1 MRANRN
7 CRLLVFLFVI
17 SLLVGSIGLPVSAE
31 STKKLELYVGKTTAY
46 VNGASVKLDAPP
58 VIQNGRTLVPVRFI
72 SEQMGA
78 KVTWDRAKKQVTIVQ
93 GSKTIILTINSS
105 KVLVNGKSAT
115 IDVPAKIINDRTM
128 VPVRFVSEQL
138 GYNVE
143 WIAESKKVIIDNSK
157 VPTVSVSIISKDL
170 EGEKVIVKNNGNTD
184 VDMSDWKL
192 ISVEGNQ
199 VFTFPDGFILKKE
212 QTVTITSGKNAY
224 SNPPSVLKWTNA
236 YIWNND
242 GDAAKL
248 ADSEGRVISTLPQV
262 ETFDIEPLI

>member
-1 MRANRN
+1 
-7 CRLLVFLFVI
+7 
-17 SLLVGSIGLPVSAE
+17 
-31 STKKLELYVGKTTAY
+31 
-46 VNGASVKLDAPP
+46 
-58 VIQNGRTLVPVRFI
+58 
-72 SEQMGA
+72 MGA
-78 KVTWDRAKKQVTIVQ
+78 KVTWDGAKKQVTIVQ

-105 KVLVNGKSAT
+105 KVLVNGKSAK

-170 EGEKVIVKNNGNTD
+170 EGEKVIIKNNGNTD

-192 ISVEGNQ
+192 ISVVGNQ
-199 VFTFPDGFILKKE
+199 IFTFPDGFILKKG

-236 YIWNND
+236 NIWNNK
-242 GDAAKL
+242 GDPAKL
-248 ADSEGRVISTLPQV
+248 VDSEGRVISTLP
-262 ETFDIEPLI
+262 

>member
-1 MRANRN
+1 MRANRKG
-7 CRLLVFLFVI
+7 RLLVVLFVI
-17 SLLVGSIGLPVSAE
+17 SLLVRSVGLPVSAE
-31 STKKLELYVGKTTAY
+31 STKKLELFVGNTTAY
-46 VNGASVKLDAPP
+46 VNGVGVKLDAPP
-58 VIQNGRTLVPVRFI
+58 VIQSGRTLVPVRFI

-78 KVTWDRAKKQVTIVQ
+78 KVTWDGVKKQVTIVQ

-143 WIAESKKVIIDNSK
+143 WVAESKKVVIDNLK
-157 VPTVSVSIISKDL
+157 VSTVSVSIISKDL
-170 EGEKVIVKNNGNTD
+170 AGEKVIIKNNGNTD
-184 VDMSDWKL
+184 VDMSGWQL

-199 VFTFPDGFILKKE
+199 VFTFPQKFVLKAG

-236 YIWNND
+236 NIWNND

-248 ADSEGRVISTLPQV
+248 VDSKGRVISTLP
-262 ETFDIEPLI
+262 